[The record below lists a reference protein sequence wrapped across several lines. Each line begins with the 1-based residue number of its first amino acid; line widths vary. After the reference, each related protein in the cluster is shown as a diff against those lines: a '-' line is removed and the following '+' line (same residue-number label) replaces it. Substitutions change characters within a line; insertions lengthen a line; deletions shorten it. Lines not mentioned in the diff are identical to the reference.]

1 MYFSESFEN
10 DAYVV
15 LDIETTGLNPDEHEI
30 IEIFAFLVEKER
42 ITKQFHRLINP
53 GFFIPR
59 RITE

>member
-1 MYFSESFEN
+1 MRVKLCILANLFEN

-42 ITKQFHRLINP
+42 ITNNF
-53 GFFIPR
+53 
-59 RITE
+59 TDS